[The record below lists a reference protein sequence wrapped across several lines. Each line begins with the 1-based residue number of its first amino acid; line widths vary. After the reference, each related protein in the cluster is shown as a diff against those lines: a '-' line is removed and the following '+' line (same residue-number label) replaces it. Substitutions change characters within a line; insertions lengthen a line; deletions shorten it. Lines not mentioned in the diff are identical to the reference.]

1 MSSIRSMA
9 GTVPSG
15 YRHDHAPPG
24 FALGEFLQLL
34 AARRR
39 LILQVA
45 VATVLAAALTA
56 LLLPT
61 RYSSSAL
68 VMLDQRRNTVTDLSA
83 VLSQLPS
90 DPAGL
95 QNQLQI
101 LTSRQLAGAVIA
113 RLALYNDPE
122 FNRALAPPG
131 LGDLPD
137 AVTALLNPGGAAASD
152 DPQRRHDRIV
162 DAFLKHITAEIEG
175 ISTVITVTAS
185 SRDPVKAALIANT
198 LVDQYGKAQVATKVG
213 ATNGTTDWLTT
224 RIHDLAQQLQVQQEA
239 VQRYKAQHDLTDTG
253 PGNSLVDQQL
263 AGINAQIVQARSDLA
278 EKQAVYDRVTALV
291 AAGDT
296 ADVSQVVSSPL
307 IVQLRTQQ
315 ADLIRAQGQLS
326 TTFGPLHPRMQEIE
340 AQKRELDQKIAQE
353 VSRIAGSISND
364 LMVAQA
370 HLKSLE
376 ASLGGVQRQASGQNM
391 ARVQL
396 QALESNAASTRGM
409 YEAFVS
415 RLRQAQD
422 QDDVQA
428 PESRVISAAPIPL
441 HPSAPHRGL
450 IVAGSLPLGL
460 LLGVLAALL
469 AEKYS
474 AALPQELPR
483 PMMRPMAQPPRPV
496 PLARPAPRPRPL
508 VLAEIPDARQM
519 ASAEYLTDV
528 PSSRFA
534 KAMVELVT
542 ELEADPGHGGGA
554 VIAVTA
560 AELGESKSAIAVSLA
575 RIAAK
580 MGKKVVLVDCDPA
593 LSASRSLHA
602 AVAGGL
608 YEVLTGTAPLN
619 QALAR
624 DARGPAWLL
633 GMPRRPPNAATMFAS
648 LRMKQLVA
656 TLSEGADLVILDC
669 PIVVTG
675 PEAALIARQA
685 DATILVALRES
696 LHAAAPANAVHILE
710 NAQAAPIAIVVAA

>member
-315 ADLIRAQGQLS
+315 ADLIRAHLRPPASPDAGDRGAEARTRPEDRPGSEPHRRQHFQRSDGGAGASEIARGQP
-326 TTFGPLHPRMQEIE
+326 GRCPAPGQRPEHG
-340 AQKRELDQKIAQE
+340 
-353 VSRIAGSISND
+353 AG
-364 LMVAQA
+364 AA
-370 HLKSLE
+370 
-376 ASLGGVQRQASGQNM
+376 AGAGVQR
-391 ARVQL
+391 
-396 QALESNAASTRGM
+396 
-409 YEAFVS
+409 
-415 RLRQAQD
+415 RL
-422 QDDVQA
+422 
-428 PESRVISAAPIPL
+428 
-441 HPSAPHRGL
+441 
-450 IVAGSLPLGL
+450 
-460 LLGVLAALL
+460 
-469 AEKYS
+469 
-474 AALPQELPR
+474 
-483 PMMRPMAQPPRPV
+483 
-496 PLARPAPRPRPL
+496 
-508 VLAEIPDARQM
+508 
-519 ASAEYLTDV
+519 
-528 PSSRFA
+528 
-534 KAMVELVT
+534 
-542 ELEADPGHGGGA
+542 DPWH
-554 VIAVTA
+554 V
-560 AELGESKSAIAVSLA
+560 
-575 RIAAK
+575 
-580 MGKKVVLVDCDPA
+580 
-593 LSASRSLHA
+593 
-602 AVAGGL
+602 
-608 YEVLTGTAPLN
+608 
-619 QALAR
+619 
-624 DARGPAWLL
+624 
-633 GMPRRPPNAATMFAS
+633 
-648 LRMKQLVA
+648 
-656 TLSEGADLVILDC
+656 
-669 PIVVTG
+669 
-675 PEAALIARQA
+675 
-685 DATILVALRES
+685 
-696 LHAAAPANAVHILE
+696 
-710 NAQAAPIAIVVAA
+710 